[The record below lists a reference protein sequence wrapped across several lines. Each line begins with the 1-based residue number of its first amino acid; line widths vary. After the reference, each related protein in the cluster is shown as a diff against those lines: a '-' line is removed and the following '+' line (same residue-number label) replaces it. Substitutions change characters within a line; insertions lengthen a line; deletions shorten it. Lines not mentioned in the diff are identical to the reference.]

1 MLAFTF
7 HAIRRL
13 DRWRFRTF
21 FNLFVELAS
30 PFIVERTFVFVW
42 VLFAHFFC
50 FVCIFTFVSA
60 RSVCVCVC
68 VFVCVLVF
76 VCVCVLNCFLGALT
90 DWLLLP
96 EYLLSCAWHSQ
107 TVSIKYI
114 LSLSLSHTLFLS
126 HTHTLSLSHTH
137 TFSFFLSFS
146 CSERVCLDPWLCVR
160 RKAMHSYINRHRR
173 VGAQA
178 MSKLK
183 SEFFISRVSSFNGSS
198 QVSFAQV

>member
-1 MLAFTF
+1 
-7 HAIRRL
+7 
-13 DRWRFRTF
+13 
-21 FNLFVELAS
+21 
-30 PFIVERTFVFVW
+30 
-42 VLFAHFFC
+42 LFAFFSR
-50 FVCIFTFVSA
+50 IFFVSFA
-60 RSVCVCVC
+60 FSLLFLREVCVCVC

-107 TVSIKYI
+107 TVSIKNI

-146 CSERVCLDPWLCVR
+146 CSERVCLGPWLCVR